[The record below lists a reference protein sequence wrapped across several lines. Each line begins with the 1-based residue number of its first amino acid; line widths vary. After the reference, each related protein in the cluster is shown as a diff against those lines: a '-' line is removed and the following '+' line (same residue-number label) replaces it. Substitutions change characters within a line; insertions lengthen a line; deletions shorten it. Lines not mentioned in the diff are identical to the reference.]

1 MVTYLTWS
9 QLKFGK
15 HEGKTLP
22 QIMLSDPDWVFW
34 AHDHRIFREPQD
46 AEAEEVAYRAR
57 NIKIPKIVPENW
69 RIEYEFSLDHKFVNF
84 SIVDAKTATS
94 IAPYNKISTHLDL
107 SLPREMKT
115 YDKLG
120 SKLMLANFRNYYF
133 DGSNLTKE
141 KCENFFYRSKN
152 FIWRKDE
159 KVIPDSNAG

>member
-1 MVTYLTWS
+1 MVTYLTWTA
-9 QLKFGK
+9 LRFGK
-15 HEGKTLP
+15 YEGKTLP
-22 QIMLSDPDWVFW
+22 QIVLTDPDYFFW
-34 AHDHRIFREPQD
+34 ASERGIFRDPQD
-46 AEAEEVAYRAR
+46 SEAEEIAYRAR
-57 NIKIPKIVPENW
+57 HIKIPKPDPENW
-69 RIEYEFSLDHKFVNF
+69 RVEYEFSLDHKFVNF
-84 SIVDAKTATS
+84 SIIDAKTATS
-94 IAPYNKISTHLDL
+94 IAPYNKIGTHLDL